1 MSTNESRLSSCVRR
15 STLQVPYSSGGFQG
29 VFGAVVRHAAVS
41 VRRFRLSWIACWAGG
56 EADERS
62 RAAVGA
68 GRVRSAP
75 PEPGCGPRPV
85 VRHECG
91 VLPGLGQGAGQV
103 RDAARASGRPAG
115 DGRAARRTARA
126 PRAGQI
132 DTRDRGVHPFG
143 CARLRRPGRRAGGR
157 PVRSAAAPA
166 NRRTGPRQVTA
177 RSFWSPAEASQV
189 DYETLR
195 AHLLEHGRL
204 PDGLAAARFARR
216 GVAGLIAW
224 PSAEPVFVAELLGAA
239 RPAWTPHADPRMS
252 ALAAGYQ
259 FLLDTDV
266 QAPPFCAVRGGAR

>member
-1 MSTNESRLSSCVRR
+1 
-15 STLQVPYSSGGFQG
+15 
-29 VFGAVVRHAAVS
+29 
-41 VRRFRLSWIACWAGG
+41 
-56 EADERS
+56 
-62 RAAVGA
+62 
-68 GRVRSAP
+68 
-75 PEPGCGPRPV
+75 
-85 VRHECG
+85 
-91 VLPGLGQGAGQV
+91 
-103 RDAARASGRPAG
+103 
-115 DGRAARRTARA
+115 
-126 PRAGQI
+126 
-132 DTRDRGVHPFG
+132 
-143 CARLRRPGRRAGGR
+143 
-157 PVRSAAAPA
+157 
-166 NRRTGPRQVTA
+166 VTA